1 MLKKTIITAIG
12 LLLLIGFLGSVKFA
26 PGFGQFAA
34 MAAEG
39 ANAVM
44 PATVVTATPAR
55 PEVWETTLSATGSVM
70 TMQGVTLGSELAG
83 KVTRIAF
90 ESGAKVQ
97 AGDLLVQLDTSSE
110 EAQLR
115 SAEAGVALAKINVQ
129 RARELRAQST
139 ISQSELDSAEAQIQ
153 QAAAQADNI
162 RSVIAKKT
170 IRAPFSGRLGIR
182 LVNLGQI
189 LHEGD
194 PIAALETLDPVYV
207 NFSLPQQNLAD
218 VAPGSVVRITTDAAP
233 GQTFEGKVNAI
244 NPDVDFA
251 TRSLRIQAILP
262 NPGEKLRPGMF
273 ANIEVVLPAREK
285 VLVIPATAVLY
296 APYGDSVF
304 VIDEKKDDRTGHV
317 QKVLRQ
323 QFVRLGLARGDLVT
337 VTSSLNPGD
346 TVVTSGVFKLRP
358 GLPVEVDNT
367 LAPDVQAAPK
377 PDNT

>member
-1 MLKKTIITAIG
+1 MLKKTLITAFG

-26 PGFGQFAA
+26 PGFGQFSA

-39 ANAVM
+39 ARLVM

-55 PEVWETTLSATGSVM
+55 PEVWEPTLPSTGSVM
-70 TMQGVTLGSELAG
+70 TMQGVTLGAELAG

-90 ESGAKVQ
+90 ESGAGVK
-97 AGDLLVQLDTSSE
+97 AGDVLVQLDTSSE

-115 SAEAGVALAKINVQ
+115 AAEAGVTLAKINVQ

-153 QAAAQADNI
+153 QAVAQADNI

-170 IRAPFSGRLGIR
+170 IRAPFSGRLGLR

-194 PIAALETLDPVYV
+194 PIASLETLDPVYV
-207 NFSLPQQNLAD
+207 DFSLPQQNLAD
-218 VAPGSVVRITTDAAP
+218 VAPGSAVRVTTDAAP

-251 TRSLRIQAILP
+251 TRSLRIQATLP

-273 ANIEVVLPAREK
+273 ANVEVVRTEQKK

-304 VIDEKKDDRTGHV
+304 VIDEKKDAHTGQV
-317 QKVLRQ
+317 QKILRQ
-323 QFVRLGLARGDLVT
+323 QFVRLGLARGDFVT
-337 VTSSLNPGD
+337 ITANLNPGD
-346 TVVTSGVFKLRP
+346 TVVTSGVFKLRS
-358 GLPVEVDNT
+358 GLPVEVDNK
-367 LAPDVQAAPK
+367 LAPDAQAAPR

>member
-1 MLKKTIITAIG
+1 MLKKILITAFG

-39 ANAVM
+39 ARAVM
-44 PATVVTATPAR
+44 PSTVVTATPAR
-55 PEVWETTLSATGSVM
+55 PEVWETTLTATGSVV

-90 ESGAKVQ
+90 ESGANVK
-97 AGDLLVQLDTSSE
+97 AGDVLVQLDTSSE

-115 SAEAGVALAKINVQ
+115 SAEAGVTLAKINVQ

-139 ISQSELDSAEAQIQ
+139 IAQSELDSAEAQIQ

-162 RSVIAKKT
+162 RSIIAKKT

-194 PIAALETLDPVYV
+194 PIASLETLDPVYV
-207 NFSLPQQNLAD
+207 DFSLPQQNLAE

-244 NPDVDFA
+244 NPDVDVA
-251 TRSLRIQAILP
+251 TRSLRIQATLP
-262 NPGEKLRPGMF
+262 NPDEKLRPGMF
-273 ANIEVVLPAREK
+273 ANIEVVRTEQKK

-304 VIDEKKDDRTGHV
+304 VIDEKKDAQTGQV
-317 QKVLRQ
+317 QKILRQ

-337 VTSSLNPGD
+337 ITSNLNPGD

-358 GLPVEVDNT
+358 GLPVEVDNK
-367 LAPDVQAAPK
+367 LAPDAQAAPK

>member
-1 MLKKTIITAIG
+1 
-12 LLLLIGFLGSVKFA
+12 V
-26 PGFGQFAA
+26 
-34 MAAEG
+34 E
-39 ANAVM
+39 
-44 PATVVTATPAR
+44 
-55 PEVWETTLSATGSVM
+55 
-70 TMQGVTLGSELAG
+70 
-83 KVTRIAF
+83 
-90 ESGAKVQ
+90 
-97 AGDLLVQLDTSSE
+97 
-110 EAQLR
+110 
-115 SAEAGVALAKINVQ
+115 

-139 ISQSELDSAEAQIQ
+139 IAQSELDSAEAQIQ

-162 RSVIAKKT
+162 RSIIAKKT
-170 IRAPFSGRLGIR
+170 IRAPFGGRLGLR

-194 PIAALETLDPVYV
+194 PIASLETLDPVYV
-207 NFSLPQQNLAD
+207 DFSLPQQNLAD
-218 VAPGSVVRITTDAAP
+218 VAPGSAVRVTTDAAP

-251 TRSLRIQAILP
+251 TRSLRIQATLP

-273 ANIEVVLPAREK
+273 ANVEIVRTEQIK

-304 VIDEKKDDRTGHV
+304 VIDEKKDAHTGQV
-317 QKVLRQ
+317 QKTLRQ

-337 VTSSLNPGD
+337 ITSNLNPGD

-358 GLPVEVDNT
+358 GLPVEVDNK
-367 LAPDVQAAPK
+367 LAPNAQAAPK

>member
-1 MLKKTIITAIG
+1 MLKKTLITAVG
-12 LLLLIGFLGSVKFA
+12 LILLIGVLGAIKFA
-26 PGFGQFAA
+26 PGFGQFSV

-39 ANAVM
+39 AHMAM
-44 PATVVTATPAR
+44 PPTVVTAAPVK
-55 PEVWETTLSATGSVM
+55 PEVWESTLTATGSVM
-70 TMQGVTLGSELAG
+70 TTQGVTVSAELAG
-83 KVTRIAF
+83 KVSRIAF
-90 ESGAKVQ
+90 ESGATVQ

-115 SAEAGVALAKINVQ
+115 AAEASVALAQINVG

-139 ISQSELDSAEAQIQ
+139 ISQSELDSAEAQFK
-153 QAAAQADNI
+153 QATAQADNI

-170 IRAPFSGRLGIR
+170 IRAPFSGHLGIR

-189 LHEGD
+189 LREGD
-194 PIAALETLDPVYV
+194 PIASLQTLDPVYV
-207 NFSLPQQNLAD
+207 NFSLPQRDLSE
-218 VAPGSVVRITTDAAP
+218 VAPGSVVRVTTDAAP
-233 GQTFEGKVNAI
+233 DQTFAGRVNAI

-251 TRSLRIQAILP
+251 TRSLRVQATLP

-273 ANIEVVLPAREK
+273 ANVEVVRSAREK

-304 VIDEKKDDRTGHV
+304 VIDEKSDGRTGQA

-323 QFVRLGLARGDLVT
+323 QFVRLGATRGDFVT
-337 VTSSLNPGD
+337 VISNLNVGEN
-346 TVVTSGVFKLRP
+346 VVTSGVFKLRP
-358 GLPVEVDNT
+358 GMPVQVDNT
-367 LAPDVQAAPK
+367 LAPRAQLAPK

>member
-1 MLKKTIITAIG
+1 MLKKILITAFG
-12 LLLLIGFLGSVKFA
+12 LLLLVGFLGSVKFA

-39 ANAVM
+39 AHLVM
-44 PATVVTATPAR
+44 PATVVTAAPAR
-55 PEVWETTLSATGSVM
+55 PEVWETTLTSTGSVM
-70 TMQGVTLGSELAG
+70 TMQGVTLGAELAG

-90 ESGAKVQ
+90 ESGASVK
-97 AGDLLVQLDTSSE
+97 AGDVLVQLDTSSE

-115 SAEAGVALAKINVQ
+115 AAEAGVTLAKINVQ

-170 IRAPFSGRLGIR
+170 IRAPFSGRLGLR

-194 PIAALETLDPVYV
+194 PIASLETLDPVYV
-207 NFSLPQQNLAD
+207 DFSLPQQNLAD
-218 VAPGSVVRITTDAAP
+218 VAPGSSVRVTTDAAP

-251 TRSLRIQAILP
+251 TRSLRIQATLP

-273 ANIEVVLPAREK
+273 ANVEIVRTEQIK

-304 VIDEKKDDRTGHV
+304 VIDEKKDAHTGQS

-323 QFVRLGLARGDLVT
+323 QFVRLGLARGDFVT
-337 VTSSLNPGD
+337 ITANLNPGD

-358 GLPVEVDNT
+358 GLPVEVDNK
-367 LAPDVQAAPK
+367 LAPDAQAAPK

>member
-1 MLKKTIITAIG
+1 
-12 LLLLIGFLGSVKFA
+12 
-26 PGFGQFAA
+26 
-34 MAAEG
+34 
-39 ANAVM
+39 
-44 PATVVTATPAR
+44 
-55 PEVWETTLSATGSVM
+55 
-70 TMQGVTLGSELAG
+70 
-83 KVTRIAF
+83 
-90 ESGAKVQ
+90 
-97 AGDLLVQLDTSSE
+97 
-110 EAQLR
+110 
-115 SAEAGVALAKINVQ
+115 VQ

-194 PIAALETLDPVYV
+194 PIASLETLDPVYV

-218 VAPGSVVRITTDAAP
+218 VAPGSAVHVTTDAAP

-262 NPGEKLRPGMF
+262 NPGEKLHPGMF

-337 VTSSLNPGD
+337 ITSNLNAGD
-346 TVVTSGVFKLRP
+346 SVVTSGVFKLRP
-358 GLPVEVDNT
+358 GLLVEVDNK
-367 LAPDVQAAPK
+367 LAPNAQAAPK

>member
-1 MLKKTIITAIG
+1 MLKKTLLTAFG
-12 LLLLIGFLGSVKFA
+12 LILLIGFLGSVKFA
-26 PGFGQFAA
+26 PGFGQFSA

-39 ANAVM
+39 ARAVM
-44 PATVVTATPAR
+44 PPTVVTATPAR
-55 PEVWETTLSATGSVM
+55 PEVWETTLTATGSVV

-90 ESGAKVQ
+90 ESGANVK
-97 AGDLLVQLDTSSE
+97 AGDVIVQLDTSSE

-115 SAEAGVALAKINVQ
+115 SAEAGVTLAKINVQ
-129 RARELRAQST
+129 RARDLRAQST
-139 ISQSELDSAEAQIQ
+139 IAQSELDSAEAQIQ

-218 VAPGSVVRITTDAAP
+218 VAPGSAVRVTTDAAP
-233 GQTFEGKVNAI
+233 GQTFAGKVNAI

-262 NPGEKLRPGMF
+262 NPGEKLHPGMF
-273 ANIEVVLPAREK
+273 ANIEVVLPEREK

-304 VIDEKKDDRTGHV
+304 VIDEKKDAHSGQV

-323 QFVRLGLARGDLVT
+323 QFVRLGLTRGDLVT
-337 VTSSLNPGD
+337 ITSNLNPGD

-358 GLPVEVDNT
+358 GLPVEVDNK
-367 LAPDVQAAPK
+367 LAPDAQAAPK